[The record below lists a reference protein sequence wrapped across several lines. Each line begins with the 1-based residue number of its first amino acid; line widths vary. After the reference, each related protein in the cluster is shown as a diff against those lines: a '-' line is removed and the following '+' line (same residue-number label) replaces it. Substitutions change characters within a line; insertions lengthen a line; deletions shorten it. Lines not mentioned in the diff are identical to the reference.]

1 MKYIFVLLIAA
12 LLFSGVSA
20 ADNCEELEEKI
31 DLILKQNATQ
41 NKLIAESSNEVSEAA
56 KLMTDNAGLIKST
69 NSNQVK
75 FADFL
80 KEMNA
85 NLPLRSAILF
95 GAYAN
100 VLLAIFVLLVLRGTV
115 YPFVKKTSQEL
126 QIKGLKKQVENAREL
141 KEENRRLKKELLTA
155 MQDVK

>member
-1 MKYIFVLLIAA
+1 MKHIFVLLATA
-12 LLFSGVSA
+12 LLFSGVL
-20 ADNCEELEEKI
+20 ADDSCDRINEKL
-31 DLILKQNATQ
+31 DLILQQNATQ
-41 NKLIAESSNEVSEAA
+41 NKQIAESSNKVSDAA
-56 KLMTDNAGLIKST
+56 KLMSDNAGLIKST

-80 KEMNA
+80 KEMND

-100 VLLAIFVLLVLRGTV
+100 ILIAIFLLLVVRGTV

-126 QIKGLKKQVENAREL
+126 QINNLKRQIEGVKGLKD
-141 KEENRRLKKELLTA
+141 ENRKLKKDLLDS
-155 MQDVK
+155 MRDVR